1 MERSPRD
8 AEDMELG
15 KELTKGPTV
24 SPWPLRPCGA
34 FPKLVR
40 RRSRFQMQRV

>member
-1 MERSPRD
+1 MERSPWN

-15 KELTKGPTV
+15 KELTKRPTV

-34 FPKLVR
+34 FAELVR